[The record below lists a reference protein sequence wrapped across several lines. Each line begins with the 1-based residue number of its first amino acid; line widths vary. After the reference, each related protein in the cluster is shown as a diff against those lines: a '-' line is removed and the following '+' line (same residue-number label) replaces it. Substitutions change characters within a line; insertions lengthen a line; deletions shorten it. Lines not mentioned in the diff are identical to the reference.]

1 MVTIK
6 VILRKQKT
14 NKAGLAPLWLR
25 VTKNRKTKF
34 ISLNIRLEPKYWD
47 EGNQRVRGSYT
58 NSTRINSL
66 IKVKLAEAQAAFVD
80 LELEHPIVRTQD
92 ILSRVASKRS
102 PDFFEY
108 GFKYA
113 QDYRDKGKERTFKRF
128 RSALNKLKEY
138 MGEQKLFMEDIDIP
152 FLKKYEKYLFEKHGN
167 CNNTRHT
174 DLKSVRRIINEA
186 VDEQLF
192 PFEKNPFN
200 RYKLKWEKTNKSYLT
215 ETELKAFEEFD
226 VVKGSMREV
235 HHDAFVFSCYA
246 GGLRI
251 SDICTLKWLHFN
263 GTHITMR
270 TKKTNSQVAI
280 KLPQKALEIILK
292 YKKENQKLSD
302 RIFPI
307 LDKRD
312 YKTKNEL
319 SDAINSK
326 NASANKSLLR
336 IAEKV
341 GIEKR
346 ISFHTSRHTWATRAL
361 SKGMKIHHVSKLLG
375 HASVRTTEVY
385 AKIINKD
392 LDDAMDVFDN

>member
-47 EGNQRVRGSYT
+47 EGKQRVIGSYS
-58 NSTRINSL
+58 NSTRLNSL

-92 ILSRVASKRS
+92 ILNRVSSKRS

-108 GFKYA
+108 AYKFA

-128 RSALNKLKEY
+128 RTALNKMKEY
-138 MGEQKLFMEDIDIP
+138 VGEQKLYMEDINIP

-174 DLKSVRRIINEA
+174 DLKSVRKVINEA

-215 ETELKAFEEFD
+215 ETELKAFEEFN

-246 GGLRI
+246 GGLRV

-263 GTHITMR
+263 GTHITMK

-307 LDKRD
+307 LDDRD
-312 YKTKNEL
+312 YKTQNEL

-326 NASANKSLLR
+326 NVSANKSLLI
-336 IAEKV
+336 IAKKV

-346 ISFHTSRHTWATRAL
+346 VSFHTSRHTWATRAL

-375 HASVRTTEVY
+375 HASVRTTEIY

>member
-1 MVTIK
+1 
-6 VILRKQKT
+6 
-14 NKAGLAPLWLR
+14 
-25 VTKNRKTKF
+25 
-34 ISLNIRLEPKYWD
+34 
-47 EGNQRVRGSYT
+47 
-58 NSTRINSL
+58 
-66 IKVKLAEAQAAFVD
+66 
-80 LELEHPIVRTQD
+80 
-92 ILSRVASKRS
+92 
-102 PDFFEY
+102 
-108 GFKYA
+108 
-113 QDYRDKGKERTFKRF
+113 
-128 RSALNKLKEY
+128 
-138 MGEQKLFMEDIDIP
+138 
-152 FLKKYEKYLFEKHGN
+152 
-167 CNNTRHT
+167 
-174 DLKSVRRIINEA
+174 
-186 VDEQLF
+186 
-192 PFEKNPFN
+192 
-200 RYKLKWEKTNKSYLT
+200 
-215 ETELKAFEEFD
+215 
-226 VVKGSMREV
+226 
-235 HHDAFVFSCYA
+235 
-246 GGLRI
+246 
-251 SDICTLKWLHFN
+251 
-263 GTHITMR
+263 MR

>member
-1 MVTIK
+1 
-6 VILRKQKT
+6 
-14 NKAGLAPLWLR
+14 
-25 VTKNRKTKF
+25 
-34 ISLNIRLEPKYWD
+34 
-47 EGNQRVRGSYT
+47 
-58 NSTRINSL
+58 
-66 IKVKLAEAQAAFVD
+66 
-80 LELEHPIVRTQD
+80 
-92 ILSRVASKRS
+92 
-102 PDFFEY
+102 
-108 GFKYA
+108 
-113 QDYRDKGKERTFKRF
+113 
-128 RSALNKLKEY
+128 